1 MFKAL
6 LNLNEIKYNL
16 KGLENYHISEI
27 RLEKDFIAENRWER
41 VYKIKRT
48 KKNNKIKL
56 NN

>member
-6 LNLNEIKYNL
+6 LNLNEVKYNL
-16 KGLENYHISEI
+16 KGLENYHRSEI

-48 KKNNKIKL
+48 KKNNKIRP